1 MAVRCISMCISLH
14 CSMICFSFFQY
25 NLRTVFAAEV
35 MKITLRSDKDGDMKI
50 DLKEGYTLAL
60 RLKIHLNTYGINLD
74 SEMFYSMLEQ
84 DNSIENIVKFCA
96 EGKPVGYN
104 IIKE

>member
-1 MAVRCISMCISLH
+1 
-14 CSMICFSFFQY
+14 MICFSFSQY